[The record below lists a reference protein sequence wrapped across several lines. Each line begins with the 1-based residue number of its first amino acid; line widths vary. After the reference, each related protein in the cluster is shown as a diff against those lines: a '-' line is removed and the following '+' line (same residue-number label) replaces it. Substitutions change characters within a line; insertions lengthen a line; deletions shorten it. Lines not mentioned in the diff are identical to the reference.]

1 MFNPPPPMWFFKE
14 ISKSNFKHR
23 SKKNLENN
31 RNMIIHKILNWDS
44 LAVYLF
50 RKRLLI
56 AFFKKSYPTT
66 RYLKVL

>member
-1 MFNPPPPMWFFKE
+1 MWFFKE

-56 AFFKKSYPTT
+56 AFFFKIISNYALFKSSIAGKMKY
-66 RYLKVL
+66 